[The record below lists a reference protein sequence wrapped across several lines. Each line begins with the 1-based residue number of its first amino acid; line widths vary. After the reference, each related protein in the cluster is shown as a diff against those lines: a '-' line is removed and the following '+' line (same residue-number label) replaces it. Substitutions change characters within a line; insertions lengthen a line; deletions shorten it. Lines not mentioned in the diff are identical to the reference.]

1 MSRALCERSSREW
14 RGERASP
21 NEAGWISFM
30 ICEEAPSKAPTPS
43 DSNSKRG
50 ELRAQLRVQRAW
62 AHTHADD
69 EIIPPTDAAIESA
82 KTFIH
87 CLPNGFLKIRLAI
100 SQGGEINFFAGDDER
115 LLQILIDEQGAL
127 SYYGQTNDGPIYADS
142 IPVDKFPQM
151 QLFKFD

>member
-1 MSRALCERSSREW
+1 MSRASCEISSREW
-14 RGERASP
+14 RGERALC
-21 NEAGWISFM
+21 EDVGWDSFL
-30 ICEEAPSKAPTPS
+30 ICTDAPAEAPMPS

-50 ELRAQLRVQRAW
+50 ELRAQLRAGRAW
-62 AHTHADD
+62 AYAHQDGDIT
-69 EIIPPTDAAIESA
+69 PPTDAAVESA

-100 SQGGEINFFAGDDER
+100 SQGGEINFFAGAGDR

-127 SYYGQTNDGPIYADS
+127 SYYGQTNEGPICADS